1 MKSKNKRLKCIIKNE
16 SIEKIKSKIKKKRN
30 QYKNEAMQKC

>member
-16 SIEKIKSKIKKKRN
+16 SIEKMKSKIKKRN
-30 QYKNEAMQKC
+30 QYKNEAIQKC

>member
-1 MKSKNKRLKCIIKNE
+1 MYNENEPIKN
-16 SIEKIKSKIKKKRN
+16 IKSKIKKRN

>member
-1 MKSKNKRLKCIIKNE
+1 MKSNNKRLKCIMKNE
-16 SIEKIKSKIKKKRN
+16 SIKKIKSKIKKTN